1 MKDRKCRNIVG
12 PQVRRLRSGKD
23 WSQER
28 LASELQMHGWK
39 ISRCGVARIESQ
51 EVWVGDFETMLMA
64 DALGVDMR
72 ELFPHFNE
80 QQPLYSSVNKMLD
93 GQVKSV
99 MSPEEILSAESK
111 RLTASMKYPD
121 GEKPI
126 VPAKDVG

>member
-1 MKDRKCRNIVG
+1 MKVRKCRNIIG

-64 DALGVDMR
+64 DALGVDMK
-72 ELFPHFNE
+72 ELFPRFSQ
-80 QQPLYSSVNKMLD
+80 QQPLFSSVNKMLD

-111 RLTASMKYPD
+111 RLTASMKYFD

-126 VPAKDVG
+126 VPAKGIG